1 MTLSFEAYKLAE
13 ASKPQSSLLQEWLEK
28 CTFSDDEEIP
38 QALKETFEKE
48 QASNPSASF
57 IKIELEFWK
66 LIKASRE
73 AALEEELFRVAEAR
87 KSYPGYEV
95 AGWTKKHLPLLY
107 EDPHFKSA
115 HVECHFKGSPVQNP
129 ALLPTSE
136 QDYIY
141 TKLPEVEEP
150 FWWITKKART
160 HAIKARLLNERNL
173 SLKEINRE
181 FPYLFGKQHYNRL
194 VRGTKVFILG
204 GKFKSYH
211 GTVVGHNSGFKIDS
225 DKPPLLKILLA
236 SFVVEPK
243 VYVISQHLVKIIDL
257 KGSIGFAVPTKAP
270 HASK

>member
-1 MTLSFEAYKLAE
+1 MNLSFEAYKLAE

-38 QALKETFEKE
+38 QDLQETFEKE
-48 QASNPSASF
+48 QASNPGANL
-57 IKIELEFWK
+57 IRIELEYWS
-66 LIKASRE
+66 LIRASRE

-107 EDPHFKSA
+107 EDPRFKSA
-115 HVECHFKGSPVQNP
+115 HVECHFKGRPVANP

-136 QDYIY
+136 QEVIY
-141 TKLPEVEEP
+141 TKIPELEEP
-150 FWWITKKART
+150 FWWLTKKART
-160 HAIKARLLNERNL
+160 PAIQARLLNERNL
-173 SLKEINRE
+173 SVKEINGE

-194 VRGTKVFILG
+194 IRGTKVFILG
-204 GKFKSYH
+204 GKFKRYH
-211 GTVVGHNSGFKIDS
+211 GTVVGHNSGFQIDS
-225 DKPPLLKILLA
+225 DKSPLLKILLA

-243 VYVISQHLVKIIDL
+243 VYVIFQHLVKIIDL
-257 KGSIGFAVPTKAP
+257 KGNIGFAVPTKAP